1 MSPLAKTILCA
12 ATSALLT
19 LPALGP
25 ASAQKQA
32 PNQPQTPA
40 PSGEFRDCLQNIR
53 TDAIRQGVPA
63 AVVDKAFQGLTPN
76 QQVLDLDS
84 RQPEFSLTYSKYIG
98 NSVTPDRITK
108 GQQKLAQYK
117 ALLDQLER
125 EYGVPGQYIVS
136 FWGMETNYGTYMG
149 DFQVVRSV
157 ATLACMTKR
166 VAFFSN
172 ETIQAL
178 KILAMNHMTS
188 AQMKGSWA
196 GAMGNM
202 QFMPSTFTKWAV
214 DRDGN
219 GKVDIWTSI
228 PDAFASA
235 SNFLRGIGFKPG
247 LPSSDEVML
256 PQGFPLEQ
264 ADMSV
269 EKPIKAWA
277 ALGVKKAG
285 GAPLPQ
291 GDEPSS
297 IILPAGFRGPAFIL
311 YPNFKAV
318 MNWNRSTLYALA
330 VGILA
335 RQIAGGPGVM
345 QAPPEEDQPISRDTV
360 IDMQNRLARL
370 GFYTE
375 DVDGLLGPKT
385 RSAVRLFQKQIG
397 MPADGHP
404 TPQMIARLQQ
414 AVR

>member
-1 MSPLAKTILCA
+1 MGMSPFLKTTLYA
-12 ATSALLT
+12 ATSALFALT
-19 LPALGP
+19 IHGQAL
-25 ASAQKQA
+25 AQ
-32 PNQPQTPA
+32 
-40 PSGEFRDCLQNIR
+40 SGEFRDCLQNIR

-76 QQVLDLDS
+76 QQVIDLDS
-84 RQPEFSLTYSKYIG
+84 RQPEFSLTYSKYVG

-108 GQQKLAQYK
+108 GQQKLVQNK
-117 ALLDQLER
+117 GLLDQLER

-166 VAFFSN
+166 VAFFTN

-178 KILAMNHMTS
+178 KILSQNHMTS

-219 GKVDIWTSI
+219 GKVDIWNSV

-247 LPSSDEVML
+247 LPSSDEVQL
-256 PQGFPLEQ
+256 PNGFPLEQ
-264 ADMSV
+264 ADTSV

-277 ALGVKKAG
+277 AMGVKKAG
-285 GAPLPQ
+285 GAPLPNS
-291 GDEPSS
+291 DEPAS

-345 QAPPEEDQPISRDTV
+345 QSPPEDDQPLARDTV

-404 TPQMIARLQQ
+404 TPQLVQRLQQ